1 LENFGGSQENLH
13 LLGRNPDK
21 EPAVHTGRKN
31 VCESSST
38 AVRTSAQEARGIGV
52 ELLFH
57 DNNGYSSSEKRD
69 EEKSERSNLVSLKQ
83 VTQHS
88 KEVSELCDMVDGDI
102 GGIKLATSFA
112 ELSRHKASVEPPK
125 GIHIVYMQHDRE
137 QDVGSVPPKSSFLN
151 KRSSGSNGNGSG
163 EKKTTF
169 AALPSNTT
177 TWQQQSS
184 SSSQL
189 QQTEM
194 TSVLGRYYLHVIIY
208 WKKPVVRHC
217 FYISSW

>member
-1 LENFGGSQENLH
+1 MKLTLENFGGSQENLH

-21 EPAVHTGRKN
+21 EPAVHTGKKSVSETSN
-31 VCESSST
+31 T
-38 AVRTSAQEARGIGV
+38 AVRTSAQDARSTGV

-57 DNNGYSSSEKRD
+57 DNGYSSSEKRD
-69 EEKSERSNLVSLKQ
+69 EEKSERSNVSIKQ

-88 KEVSELCDMVDGDI
+88 KEVSELCDMVKSDV
-102 GGIKLATSFA
+102 GGVKLATSFA
-112 ELSRHKASVEPPK
+112 ELSRHKASVEVPK

-137 QDVGSVPPKSSFLN
+137 QEGSEVPPKSSFLN
-151 KRSSGSNGNGSG
+151 KNGSA

-184 SSSQL
+184 SSNQL
-189 QQTEM
+189 QQTEI
-194 TSVLGRYYLHVIIY
+194 TSAIGTY
-208 WKKPVVRHC
+208 
-217 FYISSW
+217 

>member
-1 LENFGGSQENLH
+1 MKLTLENFGGSQENLH

-21 EPAVHTGRKN
+21 EPAVHIGRKSVSETSN
-31 VCESSST
+31 T
-38 AVRTSAQEARGIGV
+38 AVRTSAQDARSTGV

-57 DNNGYSSSEKRD
+57 DNGYSSSEKRD
-69 EEKSERSNLVSLKQ
+69 EEKSERSHMVSLKQ

-88 KEVSELCDMVDGDI
+88 KEVSELCDKVESDV
-102 GGIKLATSFA
+102 GGVKLATSFA
-112 ELSRHKASVEPPK
+112 ELSRHKASVEVPK
-125 GIHIVYMQHDRE
+125 GINIVYMQHDRE
-137 QDVGSVPPKSSFLN
+137 QEGGDFPPKSSFLN
-151 KRSSGSNGNGSG
+151 KNGSG

-194 TSVLGRYYLHVIIY
+194 TSTIGRYYLHLYDHKLKETCCRLVFPY
-208 WKKPVVRHC
+208 
-217 FYISSW
+217 

>member
-1 LENFGGSQENLH
+1 LENFGGSQENLY

-21 EPAVHTGRKN
+21 EPAVHTGRRSIS
-31 VCESSST
+31 ETGST
-38 AVRTSAQEARGIGV
+38 AVRTSAQEARSSGV

-69 EEKSERSNLVSLKQ
+69 EEKSERSSKVSLKQ

-88 KEVSELCDMVDGDI
+88 KEVSELCDVDSDA
-102 GGIKLATSFA
+102 GGVKLATSFA
-112 ELSRHKASVEPPK
+112 ELSRHKAGVEAPK

-137 QDVGSVPPKSSFLN
+137 QDGGNIPPKSSFLN
-151 KRSSGSNGNGSG
+151 KRASGSNGNGSG

-184 SSSQL
+184 CSSHL

-194 TSVLGRYYLHVIIY
+194 ASTLGMYYFHIIIY
-208 WKKPVVRHC
+208 KRKPAVGQC
-217 FYISSW
+217 LS

>member
-1 LENFGGSQENLH
+1 LKLTLENFGGSQENLH

-31 VCESSST
+31 VCESSNA
-38 AVRTSAQEARGIGV
+38 AVRTSAQEARSVGV
-52 ELLFH
+52 ELLFQ
-57 DNNGYSSSEKRD
+57 DSSGYSSSEKRD
-69 EEKSERSNLVSLKQ
+69 EEKSERSSMVSLKQ

-102 GGIKLATSFA
+102 GEIKLATSFA
-112 ELSRHKASVEPPK
+112 ELSRHKAGAEAPK
-125 GIHIVYMQHDRE
+125 GIHIVYMQHYRE
-137 QDVGSVPPKSSFLN
+137 QDVGSIPQKSSFLN
-151 KRSSGSNGNGSG
+151 KRSSGSNDIGSG

-177 TWQQQSS
+177 TWQLQSS
-184 SSSQL
+184 NISVSQL

-194 TSVLGRYYLHVIIY
+194 TSALGRYYLYVLIILVEAY
-208 WKKPVVRHC
+208 C
-217 FYISSW
+217 